1 MNKELPND
9 LSIEVA
15 VLGAIINNTNKY
27 KYFIKFNNQ
36 FYTVK

>member
-1 MNKELPND
+1 MFKKLSKTKIILNKTIYTL
-9 LSIEVA
+9 
-15 VLGAIINNTNKY
+15 INNTNKY